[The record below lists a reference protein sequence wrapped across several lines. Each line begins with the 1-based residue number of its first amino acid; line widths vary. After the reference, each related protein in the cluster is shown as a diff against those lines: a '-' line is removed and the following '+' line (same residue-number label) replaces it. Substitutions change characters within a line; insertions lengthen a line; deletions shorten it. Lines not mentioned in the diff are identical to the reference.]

1 MNNLPQYSQLQP
13 EHVEDNINQL
23 LIRNLQRT
31 NELIAGLKTP
41 TWHNLIE
48 PLAIWDDELERAWSP
63 VSHLNA
69 VCNNPALRTAYHACL
84 PALSDYATE
93 LGQHA
98 GLHQAVQQL
107 AEQADALNASQRK
120 VLADKLRDFR
130 LSGVSLPPE
139 PRQRYKQIAQR
150 LSELTSQFADHV
162 LDATNAW
169 YKPIDQVAALTGLP
183 DSAIALTAQTAQ
195 QRGQDGWGLTLDYPL
210 YQPVLA
216 YAQDRALR
224 QELYTAYQTR
234 ASDQGPHDPAYDNTP
249 VMEQILALRHEQA
262 NLLGFAQYA
271 DYSLTTKMAESAD
284 AVTDFLHELAM
295 RCRPQAERDLAELR
309 QFAADTDGITDFSP
323 WDQAYY
329 TEKLREQRYQL
340 SEEAL
345 KPYFPVEQ
353 VITGLFEVAQRLYGI
368 QITPVDGVDIWHPE
382 VRFYAIQDADQNLCG
397 HFYLDLYARP
407 NKRGGAWMD
416 GCQSRFVT
424 HEHHQ
429 DPVAYLVCNFTPP
442 VAGQPTL
449 LTHIE
454 VETLFHEFGH
464 GLHHLLTR
472 IDYPDIAGINGVA
485 WDAVELPSQFME
497 NFCWQREA
505 LDLFARHHLTDEP
518 LPDALFA
525 RMSAAKNFQSALAM
539 LRQIEFALFD
549 LELHRSYDPAQG
561 GRIAETLQAV
571 RDQVA
576 VIQPPAWQRF
586 AHGFSHIFA
595 GGYAAGYYSYLWAQV
610 LSADA
615 FDLFEQNG
623 IFDVTTGQAFMQHI
637 LQAGGSKDV
646 AELFRDF
653 RGRAPQID
661 ALLRH
666 NGIEQK

>member
-1 MNNLPQYSQLQP
+1 MNNLPQYSQFAP
-13 EHVEDNINQL
+13 DAIEASITQL
-23 LIRNLQRT
+23 LTKNLQRT
-31 NELIAGLKTP
+31 EQLLAELETP
-41 TWHNLIE
+41 TWCSLIE
-48 PLAIWDDELERAWSP
+48 PLAAWDDELEHAWSP

-69 VCNNPALRTAYHACL
+69 VCNSPALRAAYHACL
-84 PALSDYATE
+84 PALSGYATE

-98 GLHQAVQQL
+98 GLYRAVQQL
-107 AEQADALNASQRK
+107 VGQAETLNAGQRK
-120 VLADKLRDFR
+120 VLANKLRDFR
-130 LSGVSLPPE
+130 LAGVSLSAE
-139 PRQRYKQIAQR
+139 PRQRYKQIAQQ

-169 YKPIDQVAALTGLP
+169 YKPIDRVAALAGLP
-183 DSAIALTAQTAQ
+183 DSALALAAQMAQ
-195 QRGQDGWGLTLDYPL
+195 QRGQKGWGLTLDYPV
-210 YQPVLA
+210 YQPVMA

-224 QELYTAYQTR
+224 QELYTAYHTR
-234 ASDQGPHDPAYDNTP
+234 ASDQGPHDPAYDNTQ

-271 DYSLTTKMAESAD
+271 DYSLATKMAESAE
-284 AVTDFLHELAM
+284 AVAIFLHDLAA
-295 RCRPQAERDLAELR
+295 RCRPQAEQELAVLR
-309 QFAADTDGITDFSP
+309 QFAAETDGITDFAP

-329 TEKLREQRYQL
+329 TEKLRERDYQL
-340 SEEAL
+340 SEEDL

-353 VITGLFEVAQRLYGI
+353 VITGLFQIAQRLYGI
-368 QITPVDGVDIWHPE
+368 RITPVDEVDVWHPD
-382 VRFYAIQDADQNLCG
+382 VRFYAIHSADQTLCG
-397 HFYLDLYARP
+397 HFYLDLYARA

-416 GCQSRFVT
+416 GCRTRLVT
-424 HEHHQ
+424 SERHQ
-429 DPVAYLVCNFTPP
+429 DPIAYLVCNFTPA

-449 LTHIE
+449 LTHTE

-497 NFCWQREA
+497 NYCWQREA
-505 LDLFARHHLTDEP
+505 LDLFARHHLAGEP
-518 LPDALFA
+518 LPDTLFA
-525 RMSAAKNFQSALAM
+525 RMTAARHFQSALAM

-549 LELHRSYDPAQG
+549 LELHRHYDPAQG
-561 GRIAETLQAV
+561 GRIAETLQSV
-571 RDQVA
+571 RNQVA
-576 VIQPPAWQRF
+576 VIQPPVWQRF

-615 FDLFEQNG
+615 FDLFEQRG
-623 IFDVTTGQAFMQHI
+623 IFDPDTGQAFLQYI
-637 LQAGGSKDV
+637 LQAGGSKDI
-646 AELFRDF
+646 AELFYDF

-666 NGIEQK
+666 NGID